1 MSYRFSIIEQGG
13 PSNDARR
20 VTWHDPR
27 VASHFIEEAEVVGIE
42 SHRDKLISYLVEAQ
56 SNCIVISTVGI
67 GGVCK
72 TTLVK
77 KVYENEVVV
86 AHFDCCAWITVSQ
99 SYQSEELLRNMIRQF
114 YNSRKEHVPVDID
127 TMRETPLMS
136 N

>member
-1 MSYRFSIIEQGG
+1 MI
-13 PSNDARR
+13 
-20 VTWHDPR
+20 
-27 VASHFIEEAEVVGIE
+27 ASKIQEAEVVGIE

-86 AHFDCCAWITVSQ
+86 AHFDCRAWITVSQ